1 MPEIKRHS
9 VASLSRA
16 LTNRCRCRFGK
27 LYQQASDS
35 CAESV
40 PAAVA
45 SLFDE
50 RISTMI
56 GTLCLAAALA
66 ISPTQVGELKLT
78 NQRMTYGELG
88 AVRPSDKYLPNDLFF
103 VAFDIDGITVD
114 ADGKVKYVMSMVVTD
129 KNNKD
134 VYKPEKPAEREEVL
148 PLGGSRLPARAFVL
162 LKPDQEPGTYTCK
175 VSVTDK
181 VSNVTK
187 VLEQKFDVVA
197 KTFGLVALYTTSD
210 MDGNLPAPPSGV
222 IGQNLFIQCAL
233 VGFDRKDKKPNA
245 QVELRIFDENNKPTL
260 AKATSAAVPA
270 EAPEGDPVLF
280 RFLIPFNREGT
291 FTAEVKATDLISAKT
306 SIVRFP
312 IKISGR

>member
-1 MPEIKRHS
+1 
-9 VASLSRA
+9 
-16 LTNRCRCRFGK
+16 
-27 LYQQASDS
+27 
-35 CAESV
+35 
-40 PAAVA
+40 
-45 SLFDE
+45 
-50 RISTMI
+50 MI
-56 GTLCLAAALA
+56 GTLSLAAALA
-66 ISPTQVGELKLT
+66 IAPHQVGELKLT

-103 VAFDIDGITVD
+103 VAFDIEGITVNT
-114 ADGKVKYVMSMVVTD
+114 DGKVSYVMSMVVTD

-187 VLEQKFDVVA
+187 VLEQKFDVVPKA
-197 KTFGLVALYTTSD
+197 FGLVALYTTSD
-210 MDGNLPAPPSGV
+210 MEGNLPAPPSGV

-233 VGFDRKDKKPNA
+233 VGFGRDANKKPNA
-245 QVELRIFDENNKPTL
+245 QVELRIYDENKKPTL

-280 RFLIPFNREGT
+280 RFLIPFNREGN
-291 FTAEVKATDLISAKT
+291 FIAEIKAIDNIAAGKPPSVVT
-306 SIVRFP
+306 FP